1 LRRIS
6 GSGALARRR
15 GFDGVEPLSA
25 ERIRKILE
33 KVIEHKDY
41 SLRIDQSE
49 NDPLIELVNTVLAE
63 TEKRG
68 EKIELNKKF
77 LQDQVA
83 VRTADLEKS
92 LQQLALDKREA
103 ETSSLSKSVFLA
115 NLSHE
120 LRTPLNHI
128 IGYSEMIQEELED
141 AGLDDLVADVGK
153 IRTASDDLVK
163 WVDEIIDLSKIES
176 GHSELEHQL
185 FSIPDLINEVVEK
198 IRPKS
203 EKSGNTLTVDLVDS
217 IGELMGDRRRVERI
231 LFNLLENACLV
242 TKNGKISLKA
252 SRETVGETDWVTFVF
267 QDSGVGISPKILE
280 NLFKGY
286 TEADKTLSSGFGA
299 DALMLA
305 ITHRLVLLMGGNLS
319 GESEAGSTFTLRL
332 PADMKSHLEKP
343 HVVKASNLFIRDI
356 LTTRRGANKQ

>member
-1 LRRIS
+1 LRRIF
-6 GSGALARRR
+6 GSGTLARRK
-15 GFDGVEPLSA
+15 GICGVESLNT

-33 KVIEHKDY
+33 KVIEDRDY

-49 NDPLIELVNTVLAE
+49 DDPLIELINTVLQE

-68 EKIELNKKF
+68 EKIELHKKS

-103 ETSSLSKSVFLA
+103 ETSSLSKSFFLA

-141 AGLDDLVADVGK
+141 AGLDDLVADVSK
-153 IRTASDDLVK
+153 IRKASDDLVK
-163 WVDEIIDLSKIES
+163 WVEEIIDLSKIES

-185 FSIPDLINEVVEK
+185 FSVTDLVSEAAEK
-198 IRPKS
+198 ARS
-203 EKSGNTLTVDLVDS
+203 QAEKSGNTLTVDLADS
-217 IGELMGDRRRVERI
+217 LGELNGDRDRVERV
-231 LFNLLENACLV
+231 LFNLLQNACRV
-242 TKNGKISLKA
+242 TENGKISLKV
-252 SRETVGETDWVTFVF
+252 SREAVGETDWLTFVV
-267 QDSGVGISPKILE
+267 QDSGAGVSPKILE

-286 TEADKTLSSGFGA
+286 TEADETLSSGFGA

-305 ITHRLVLLMGGNLS
+305 ITHRLVLVMGGNLN
-319 GESEAGSTFTLRL
+319 GESELGAGSTFTLRL

-356 LTTRRGANKQ
+356 LTTRRGAS